1 MRLILWIA
9 GLKVAVGMFGFL
21 FGDIHSLP
29 AGLGPPA
36 CWLYLANIIIS
47 SAVAAFLLLG
57 SRGDPRPTYL
67 GAIFLA
73 VASTYSSAFF
83 PLAALRLPVPVA
95 RAIDIFWHVNA
106 DAFLPTFTWY
116 FVRDFPRG
124 IQPIREAKV
133 IRLAIPAAVASSLV
147 LFVVNAVFIPY
158 MAVWPDF
165 LRVLG
170 FLSKVG
176 TGGYYWTVVFCLT
189 VPALLVALS
198 NTRFATPVERRRFT
212 IFMAGLLIGS
222 APMAIYVLFVSLF
235 PSLWHSIRNTLAY
248 GILVVVL
255 QVLVLSFPV
264 TTAYSVLVH
273 QVLEVKLIVRK
284 ALQYAFARHTILVV
298 TALPFLLLGWYLYRF
313 REQTLRDLIS
323 GYQVTVPIGILL
335 AGMITLRSRERALAF
350 IDKRFYREQYDA
362 QQILVQ
368 LVEKSRNATNAN
380 TLASLLETE
389 IDKALHLER
398 VAVMIVDQD
407 GRRLVAPQGKIRP
420 VDISSSLIAL
430 TSGSPDPLDVDLENP
445 RSPLRRLPEAERQW
459 LADGA
464 FRLLVPMTVSGGSL
478 LGVIG
483 LGEKK
488 SELPF
493 SDEDRRLLSSIA
505 VSGALTLENRL
516 MRISSARTAPPEAA
530 GIKVPAGQPFLQ
542 TEEALASECES
553 CHTLFPAGTPSCAA
567 CSSRVGPANVP
578 YTLLGKFR
586 FEKRV
591 GKGGMGIVYR
601 ALDIDLNRTVAIKTL
616 PQMTPE
622 HCSRLR
628 REARAM
634 AAVVHPNLALIFG
647 AETWKGIPMLVI
659 EFMEG
664 GTLADRL
671 AVSKL
676 PILESVDLGIV
687 LADVLDRIHSVGILH
702 RDIKP
707 SNIGYTS
714 SGSPKLLDF
723 GLARIMRRAQGSADV
738 AADGET
744 DSRGGRIEDRSA
756 QSSLTVTDAV
766 VGTLPYLCPEALDNQ
781 AADDYF
787 DLWSAAIVL
796 FEAIAGRNP
805 MRKKTPAATL
815 DCIFR
820 AEVPDIRDFVSD
832 CPESL
837 ALFFRDALSLDR
849 RRRPPTAKDLRIRLQ
864 RIRSSLIASNP

>member
-1 MRLILWIA
+1 
-9 GLKVAVGMFGFL
+9 
-21 FGDIHSLP
+21 
-29 AGLGPPA
+29 
-36 CWLYLANIIIS
+36 
-47 SAVAAFLLLG
+47 
-57 SRGDPRPTYL
+57 
-67 GAIFLA
+67 
-73 VASTYSSAFF
+73 
-83 PLAALRLPVPVA
+83 
-95 RAIDIFWHVNA
+95 
-106 DAFLPTFTWY
+106 
-116 FVRDFPRG
+116 
-124 IQPIREAKV
+124 
-133 IRLAIPAAVASSLV
+133 
-147 LFVVNAVFIPY
+147 
-158 MAVWPDF
+158 
-165 LRVLG
+165 
-170 FLSKVG
+170 
-176 TGGYYWTVVFCLT
+176 
-189 VPALLVALS
+189 
-198 NTRFATPVERRRFT
+198 
-212 IFMAGLLIGS
+212 
-222 APMAIYVLFVSLF
+222 
-235 PSLWHSIRNTLAY
+235 
-248 GILVVVL
+248 
-255 QVLVLSFPV
+255 
-264 TTAYSVLVH
+264 
-273 QVLEVKLIVRK
+273 
-284 ALQYAFARHTILVV
+284 
-298 TALPFLLLGWYLYRF
+298 
-313 REQTLRDLIS
+313 
-323 GYQVTVPIGILL
+323 
-335 AGMITLRSRERALAF
+335 MITLRSRERALTF
-350 IDKRFYREQYDA
+350 IDKSFYREQYNA
-362 QQILVQ
+362 QQILGQ
-368 LVEKSRNATNAN
+368 LVEKSRNAADAN
-380 TLASLLETE
+380 TLASQLETE

-398 VAVMIVDQD
+398 VVVMIVDQD
-407 GRRLVAPQGKIRP
+407 GRRLVEPQGKIRP
-420 VDISSSLIAL
+420 LDVSSSLIAL

-478 LGVIG
+478 LGIIG

-553 CHTLFPAGTPSCAA
+553 CHTLFPAGTPSCTA

-601 ALDIDLNRTVAIKTL
+601 ALDIELNRTVAIKTL

-634 AAVVHPNLALIFG
+634 AAVQHLNLALIFG
-647 AETWKGIPMLVI
+647 AETWKGVPMLVI

-671 AVSKL
+671 ALSKL
-676 PILESVDLGIV
+676 SILESVDLGIV

-707 SNIGYTS
+707 SNIGY
-714 SGSPKLLDF
+714 SGSGTPKLLDF
-723 GLARIMRRAQGSADV
+723 GLARIMRRAQGNADV
-738 AADGET
+738 TADGET
-744 DSRGGRIEDRSA
+744 DSRGGPIEDRSA

-796 FEAIAGRNP
+796 FEAVAGRNP

-820 AEVPDIRDFVSD
+820 AQVPDIRDFASD

-837 ALFFRDALSLDR
+837 ALFFCDALSRDR
-849 RRRPPTAKDLRIRLQ
+849 RRRPPTAKDLHIRLQ
-864 RIRSSLIASNP
+864 RVRSSLIAVNR